1 MFKPK
6 KATKRYEAP
15 SDLAE
20 QRASI
25 LDNFDFKTA
34 AMIMSMPC
42 HPIWDDNY
50 KYIIGYEPWKMVSK
64 NGFKLYNEGELR
76 YMAAKLLDKAIK
88 SAKAGEELYCIG
100 TGPFKA
106 IYRYGILELDF
117 VVTDWSED

>member
-6 KATKRYEAP
+6 KTVKHYEAP

-20 QRASI
+20 QRANI
-25 LDNFDFKTA
+25 LDNFDFKTT

-42 HPIWDDNY
+42 RPIWDDEH
-50 KYIIGYEPWKMVSK
+50 IIGYEPWKMFSK

-76 YMAAKLLDKAIK
+76 YMAAGLLDRVIE
-88 SAKAGEELYCIG
+88 SAKAGEDYYCIG

-117 VVTDWSED
+117 VVTDWSKD

>member
-6 KATKRYEAP
+6 KVIKHYEVP
-15 SDLAE
+15 SDLSK

-25 LDNFDFKTA
+25 LDNFDFKTT

-42 HPIWDDNY
+42 HPIWDDECN
-50 KYIIGYEPWKMVSK
+50 KIIGYEPWKMFSK
-64 NGFKLYNEGELR
+64 NDFKLYNEGELR
-76 YMAAKLLDKAIK
+76 YMAAKLLDRVIE
-88 SAKAGEELYCIG
+88 SAKAGEDYYCIG

-117 VVTDWSED
+117 VVTDWSKD

>member
-6 KATKRYEAP
+6 KVIKHYEAP
-15 SDLAE
+15 SDLSK
-20 QRASI
+20 QRAGI
-25 LDNFDFKTA
+25 LDNFDFKTT

-42 HPIWDDNY
+42 HPIWDDECN
-50 KYIIGYEPWKMVSK
+50 KIIGYEPWKMFSK

-76 YMAAKLLDKAIK
+76 YMAAKLLDRVIE
-88 SAKAGEELYCIG
+88 SAKAGEDYYCIG

-117 VVTDWSED
+117 VVTDWSKD